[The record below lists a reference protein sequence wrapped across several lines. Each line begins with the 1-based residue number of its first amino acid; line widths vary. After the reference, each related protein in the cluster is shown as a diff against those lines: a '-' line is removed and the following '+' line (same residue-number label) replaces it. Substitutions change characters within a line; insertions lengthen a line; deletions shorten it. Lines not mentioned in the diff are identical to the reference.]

1 MRRLCSRI
9 AAVGLALALPALA
22 MAQPASCDASWTDAS
37 RGRAVPV
44 RIRMPDGQGK
54 APVILFSHGLGGS
67 LDGGTNWAEA
77 WRDAGFIVIN
87 LQHPGS
93 DRSIIMSGRIA
104 AAMSPLQLQA
114 RVQDSGF
121 VLDELGRRRREGA
134 CDLTRADLDHIG
146 MSGHSF
152 GAHTTLALSGQRFPM
167 LGGEADSRIKASV
180 AFSPAPPARGSDAQ
194 AFGAITMPVFSITGT
209 EDVTAALPNVSAA
222 DRERPFRAMPPGG
235 KYLLV
240 LEGANHMVFNG
251 QDGLRG
257 PASTA
262 SPHVRQTVIE
272 ATTLFWRWT
281 LLGDPAAKQRLDV
294 LGATLPPG
302 DKFERR

>member
-1 MRRLCSRI
+1 MRRFSACIVVL
-9 AAVGLALALPALA
+9 GLALAAPA
-22 MAQPASCDASWTDAS
+22 MAQPASCDASWTDEA

-44 RIRMPDGQGK
+44 RIRMPEGQAK

-67 LDGGTNWAEA
+67 LDGGANWAEA
-77 WRDAGFIVIN
+77 WRAAGFIVIN

-93 DRSIIMSGRIA
+93 DRSIIMSGRIG
-104 AAMSPLQLQA
+104 AAMSPQQLRA
-114 RVQDSGF
+114 RVQDASF

-134 CDLTRADLDHIG
+134 CDLMRADLAHIG

-152 GAHTTLALSGQRFPM
+152 GAHTTQALAGQRFPM
-167 LGGEADSRIKASV
+167 PGEAADQRIKAAV
-180 AFSPAPPARGSDAQ
+180 AFSPAPPARASDAQ
-194 AFGAITMPVFSITGT
+194 AFGAISIPFFSITGT
-209 EDVTAALPNVSAA
+209 EDVAPVLPNVSAA

-262 SPHVRQTVIE
+262 SPHIRQTVIE

-281 LLGDPAAKQRLDV
+281 LLGDPAARRRLDA

-302 DKFERR
+302 DRFARR